1 VSAARAIASARRD
14 GEPQVLCL
22 QELHG
27 VRADRVRAG
36 VRADVRA
43 DGVKTA

>member
-1 VSAARAIASARRD
+1 LAGFLAAREIATAHRD

-27 VRADRVRAG
+27 AG
-36 VRADVRA
+36 VA
-43 DGVKTA
+43 